1 MAIDG
6 WMKLLVC
13 ILLVLG
19 TAFFVA
25 AEYALVGTR
34 KSRIETLA
42 KRGQKRAGG
51 LLKVLEDIS
60 PYIAGTQLGI
70 TMLGIATGSFAEP
83 YITETLSKTFAAVD
97 HNITHAFSFLI
108 VTFGLVV
115 LGELVP
121 KYWALK
127 SSDRIALYTYKPI
140 AFVVTVL
147 KPLIMVAQLTSALV
161 LRMFGMRVGEQTH
174 GIVQKEELLM
184 MVEAG
189 GEEGVLDKT
198 HADLVTRALRLD
210 NLCAR
215 DLMIHRLDVKW
226 LDIDDDRETLLYKL
240 RSIPYNRLPVCRADI
255 DEMVGVVY
263 LHDIVKNLS
272 AEPFSLSSIVRP
284 LVAVPE
290 NLTFE
295 RIVQTMRDEKTQI
308 VIVMDEYGGTSGLV
322 TLEDLVEEIFGELE
336 DKVESERPQIE
347 IHPSGRV
354 SARAEVRYDELVSK
368 LDLDIDVGETTDTLA
383 TMMVNQLERVPK
395 PGDSVEIILGTM
407 RVENMA
413 RRRVT
418 RVSLQLKPEFR
429 PESNVSY

>member
-1 MAIDG
+1 MGLDG
-6 WMKLLVC
+6 WIKLFICV
-13 ILLVLG
+13 LLVLG

-34 KSRIETLA
+34 KSRIEALA
-42 KRGQKRAGG
+42 KRGHKRANG
-51 LLKVLEDIS
+51 LISVLSDIS

-83 YITETLSKTFAAVD
+83 FITEQLTTTFAAID
-97 HNITHAFSFLI
+97 HRVTHAISFLI

-127 SSDRIALYTYKPI
+127 SSDRIALFTYRPVGI
-140 AFVVTVL
+140 VVIVL
-147 KPLIMVAQLTSALV
+147 KPLILVAQFTSGLV
-161 LRMFGMRVGEQTH
+161 LRTFGMKIDKQTH
-174 GIVQKEELLM
+174 GIVQKEELM
-184 MVEAG
+184 MMIETG

-210 NLCAR
+210 KLCAR
-215 DLMIHRLDVKW
+215 DVMVHRLDVKW
-226 LDIDDDRETLLYKL
+226 LDVDGDRESTLQKL
-240 RSIPYNRLPVCRADI
+240 KTIPYNRLPVCRGDI
-255 DEMVGVVY
+255 DELVGIVY
-263 LHDIVKNLS
+263 LHDIVRHLS
-272 AEPFSLSSIVRP
+272 DENFSLDGFVRP

-322 TLEDLVEEIFGELE
+322 TLEDMVEEIFGEME
-336 DKVESERPQIE
+336 DRLESERPQIE
-347 IHPSGRV
+347 IHASGRV
-354 SARAEVRYDELVSK
+354 SARAEVRFDELISR
-368 LDLDIDVGETTDTLA
+368 LDLDVDMGEMTDTLA
-383 TMMVNQLERVPK
+383 TIMVNQLERVPK
-395 PGDSVEIILGTM
+395 PGDSVDTDLGVM

-429 PESNVSY
+429 PETNVN